1 MQVCLSVG
9 MFWCRQ
15 TIRSSCYPPFGQELA
30 KDTPLRTRP
39 RVRLMYVPPL
49 ALWEQGLVP
58 VPELWQEREPVPS
71 PSVRLLVRA
80 PVQRALVQ
88 GFLSWA
94 CQMWRHSQVPV
105 RALLPW

>member
-1 MQVCLSVG
+1 M
-9 MFWCRQ
+9 
-15 TIRSSCYPPFGQELA
+15 
-30 KDTPLRTRP
+30 
-39 RVRLMYVPPL
+39 
-49 ALWEQGLVP
+49 
-58 VPELWQEREPVPS
+58 PELWQEREPVPS

-105 RALLPW
+105 RALLPWWNQRPATRCLQEREPVPSRLQSF